1 MSMIGFVTLITII
14 ASIGLLVGLIGMA
27 YYLLVGIGEIID
39 RIKEKY
45 FPQYYYYDW
54 DEEDE
59 I

>member
-1 MSMIGFVTLITII
+1 MIGFVTLITII